1 MTTEY
6 FDEMA
11 ANVASGIE
19 YLDALSPDWADEIE
33 LSNLDLESLNYCIV
47 GQLRGV
53 VVPSHQTYDPE
64 LGFDVPTEVSH
75 VHDIKADV
83 RVWDRAM
90 AELQQLWEAEI
101 LSRRLGSS
109 EVAVD

>member
-1 MTTEY
+1 MTDY

-11 ANVASGIE
+11 ANVSAGID
-19 YLDALSPDWADEIE
+19 YLDGLSPDWADEIE
-33 LSNLDLESLNYCIV
+33 LSNLDLASLSHCIV

-53 VVPSHQTYDPE
+53 VVPSHQGYDPE

-75 VHDIKADV
+75 IHDRRI
-83 RVWDRAM
+83 WDRAM
-90 AELQQLWEAEI
+90 EDLQQLWEGEI